1 MDFVDLLLTHDDLFH
16 NGISALAAIECHRKE
31 ARNEDSYTAADQ
43 HTKKHVRLLDALH
56 CSLYS
61 TVPARSAQ
69 QHLNHDIL
77 DSKEATILWVK
88 NDPVNPS
95 LSE

>member
-31 ARNEDSYTAADQ
+31 ARNEDSYTTADQ
-43 HTKKHVRLLDALH
+43 HTKKHVRLLDAL
-56 CSLYS
+56 SLLFIFHGS
-61 TVPARSAQ
+61 GEVCATTF
-69 QHLNHDIL
+69 NHDIL

-88 NDPVNPS
+88 NDPANPS
-95 LSE
+95 LL